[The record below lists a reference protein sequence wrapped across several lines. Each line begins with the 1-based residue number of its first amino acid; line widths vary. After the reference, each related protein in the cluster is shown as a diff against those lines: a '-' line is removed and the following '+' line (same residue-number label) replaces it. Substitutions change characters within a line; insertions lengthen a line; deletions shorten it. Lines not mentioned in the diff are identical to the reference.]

1 MINTPAWFIGLITL
15 WILLTFIG
23 NVIEKQDILTS
34 TQVMQIQTMSKAETV
49 TTKDPDTGAASTFG
63 NLNYGIVEGLWKALV
78 CDFTWMYDV
87 DPVTHVK
94 TPNDYFWI
102 WAGLY
107 YGVMVGIA
115 VGLVLTIRYKT

>member
-49 TTKDPDTGAASTFG
+49 TTKDPNTGVVSPKQPFGSFPIKEEST
-63 NLNYGIVEGLWKALV
+63 YWQ
-78 CDFTWMYDV
+78 C
-87 DPVTHVK
+87 THS
-94 TPNDYFWI
+94 WQE
-102 WAGLY
+102 
-107 YGVMVGIA
+107 
-115 VGLVLTIRYKT
+115 